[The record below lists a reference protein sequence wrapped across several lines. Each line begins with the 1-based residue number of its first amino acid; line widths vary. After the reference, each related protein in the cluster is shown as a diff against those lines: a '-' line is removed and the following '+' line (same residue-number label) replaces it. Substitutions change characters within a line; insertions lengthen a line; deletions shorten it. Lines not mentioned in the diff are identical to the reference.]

1 MVNAGATL
9 IYSARTLDAF
19 QTGAPAT
26 PAGT

>member
-19 QTGAPAT
+19 QSNAPAG
-26 PAGT
+26 ASGT